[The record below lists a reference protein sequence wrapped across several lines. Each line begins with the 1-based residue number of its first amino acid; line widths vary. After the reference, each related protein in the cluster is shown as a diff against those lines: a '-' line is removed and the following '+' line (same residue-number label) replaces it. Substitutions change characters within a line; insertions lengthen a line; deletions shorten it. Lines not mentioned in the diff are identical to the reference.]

1 MTAQDAIGVRQGWY
15 ADPAGS
21 DLLRW
26 WTGAAWTEHLRSRTP
41 DLPAPTIFG
50 HGSVGAATGGQAD
63 SVPPSEAGRSPTPWS
78 SDAAR
83 TPPAAAAQ
91 QYRPWVAPPVAD
103 WRTGHAWWLALS
115 PVVGLLAVGVSLAV
129 NGATGSDT
137 VRLPLGVGS
146 LVLVVVL
153 ALRDRRALQERGVQ
167 RPPSA
172 WWLLLGPVWYLG
184 ARLFAA
190 RADGARSVGPFVT
203 AIAVHSTAVVVTV
216 VLLLSYVLT
225 ADRVSGASM
234 ETMIEEGLAEQG
246 VGAVATCPT
255 AVDTAPGSSV
265 TCTVDG
271 AGAAAAGLSSVTLTF
286 TETGPVEVAWN

>member
-1 MTAQDAIGVRQGWY
+1 V
-15 ADPAGS
+15 P
-21 DLLRW
+21 
-26 WTGAAWTEHLRSRTP
+26 GAADAVR
-41 DLPAPTIFG
+41 LPAA
-50 HGSVGAATGGQAD
+50 GAA
-63 SVPPSEAGRSPTPWS
+63 S
-78 SDAAR
+78 
-83 TPPAAAAQ
+83 
-91 QYRPWVAPPVAD
+91 QYRPWVVPPVAD

-137 VRLPLGVGS
+137 VRLPLGAGS

-190 RADGARSVGPFVT
+190 RADGARSVGPFVA

-225 ADRVSGASM
+225 ADTVSGASM

-246 VGAVATCPT
+246 VEAVATCPT

-265 TCTVDG
+265 TCTVGG
-271 AGAAAAGLSSVTLTF
+271 AGAASAGLTSVTLTF
-286 TETGPVEVAWN
+286 TKAGPLEVAWN